1 LKKLGNDGE
10 LRENEEKNE
19 KKQIIKDVWVLFDEI
34 NDEKRLEAQ
43 MFLGNPRDKTT
54 NVGEYIAIYE
64 RTEWDLSE
72 GTSLSRLFPT
82 SSTLIT
88 IVFIINLPKKK

>member
-34 NDEKRLEAQ
+34 NDEKR
-43 MFLGNPRDKTT
+43 
-54 NVGEYIAIYE
+54 
-64 RTEWDLSE
+64 
-72 GTSLSRLFPT
+72 
-82 SSTLIT
+82 
-88 IVFIINLPKKK
+88 

>member
-43 MFLGNPRDKTT
+43 MFLGNPK
-54 NVGEYIAIYE
+54 G
-64 RTEWDLSE
+64 
-72 GTSLSRLFPT
+72 
-82 SSTLIT
+82 
-88 IVFIINLPKKK
+88 